1 MSDIKV
7 SGINRS
13 NSHEN
18 AISHAGSLIVNAR
31 RKGDI
36 WEFVGDK
43 ELHYGEIH
51 GYYTHLHWHT
61 KLKENEIIAF
71 NPTLTSV
78 SAYGRR
84 IDIVTIKKQ
93 AQMPTQAKAILD
105 TDGLAF
111 TVPETETMLS
121 IHSLNEILVVDTDKN
136 KYFFYWDE
144 LSTNFLRL
152 ADLPELNVE
161 YTKKD
166 VNFSFGNW
174 LCGNP
179 TIIKNET
186 VAKTTKHNIEQSNK
200 LKQKIEHGLYV
211 NITEQNAPFW
221 YSTSDDG
228 TQVTR
233 SQQLLDDATDKA
245 STIITTFINKLH
257 NELIKKDYVFPA
269 FRYLI
274 AYELVDGTVFKMSP
288 IFDLIR
294 PFPYTEWGAP
304 STWKPY
310 MYTFKCLFPI
320 TTTDLDRNY
329 YIIMGDGSTME
340 MYPYIKNTVNVSTT
354 TKVYKDFFL
363 WLSQSIIDNIDII
376 DKWIELDILK
386 GINIYITNPDSFV
399 DTKKAI
405 SPVGMEYGLP
415 KALFAPCLWN
425 EFCMQNTTVGAHYW
439 NIMYPG
445 DNLTEYDR
453 CYNIAPAQNVFFRF
467 DEDKL
472 FDPNQIFY
480 KIGEFDLKNK
490 EYFFQVKGEHLK
502 NVITNP
508 ALSIEMDLSK
518 RVVSSYNNVYN
529 QMIHKCNVSDVS
541 YNTDV
546 CLDHTVSYETKTTVD
561 GVNKNLTRI
570 CLDLKINNKW
580 WRWGALKS
588 AWGQQNLI
596 YPVGGNQLEV
606 TIGLQSTTLY
616 TQSVEKINIVTEIGV
631 GTDDFV
637 ILRED
642 VPFINID
649 AANAIIIPS
658 IYGDYEDEVLNPI
671 TVYGVTV
678 NQFHISL
685 NRYYDETWLK
695 TYYTEAQVTALD
707 RVDYDVE
714 ETSYFLQDNTNRM
727 QLSATD
733 NPLIYPADRS
743 YRFSTENNI
752 VIGCETSSI
761 ELSAYKYGLL
771 PMYVF
776 TEHGVWLMETA
787 QGDIAYYARHLVEN
801 VKCYNNPNLIKRVH
815 NGVVFF
821 TNRGMN
827 VIAGNTIK
835 YIPFLLEGEV
845 TMQCQADIETATGL
859 TFTDINSR
867 INNIAEDYI
876 TENSFFV
883 YDKFHNELL
892 LVEPSKHYSI
902 CIQLDGM
909 IFSIRKDNQRVVGSA
924 NSFDGFDKF
933 VDINNKDMLI
943 AKTTNNRYWFY
954 DLHESDAPKTIAY
967 KYVNNNYVLLAT
979 TTIFNPNYVKVEHAI
994 ARFLQTIAS
1003 GGASSVYL
1011 FVLGSR
1017 DGMEWK
1023 VISSGILN
1031 ATDTVRGAEIRRCFI
1046 SCRYFQLVFVRKDTT
1061 QTSGDNRFN
1070 NQFNNFSIEAKL
1082 KDNKDKLR

>member
-685 NRYYDETWLK
+685 NRYYDEAWLK
-695 TYYTEAQVTALD
+695 TDYTEAQVTALD

>member
-43 ELHYGEIH
+43 ELHYGEIY

-61 KLKENEIIAF
+61 KLEEDEIIAF

-78 SAYGRR
+78 STYGRR
-84 IDIVTIKKQ
+84 IDIITITKP
-93 AQMPTQAKAILD
+93 AQTPAQAKAILD

-161 YTKKD
+161 YTKTD
-166 VNFSFGNW
+166 VNFSFSNW
-174 LCGNP
+174 LCGNN
-179 TIIKNET
+179 TI
-186 VAKTTKHNIEQSNK
+186 VAGLGTTKTTTQNIEQSNL
-200 LKQKIEHGLYV
+200 LKAKISNGLYAAL
-211 NITEQNAPFW
+211 TEQDSPFY

-228 TQVTR
+228 TQIKGG
-233 SQQLLDDATDKA
+233 QQLANDAIDKS

-257 NELIKKDYVFPA
+257 NELIKKDYIFPA
-269 FRYLI
+269 FRYMI
-274 AYELVDGTVFKMSP
+274 AYELVDGTILKMSP

-294 PFPYTEWGAP
+294 PFPYTEWGLP

-310 MYTFKCLFPI
+310 MYTMKCLFPI

-329 YIIMGDGSTME
+329 YVIMGDGSTME
-340 MYPYIKNTVNVSTT
+340 MYNTIKTDVNVSTT
-354 TKVYKDFFL
+354 TKVYKDFYF
-363 WLSQSIIDNIDII
+363 WLEQSIIDNIDII

-386 GINIYITNPDSFV
+386 GINIYITNPDSFL
-399 DTKKAI
+399 DTKTPLIPTPTPASI
-405 SPVGMEYGLP
+405 PQI
-415 KALFAPCLWN
+415 PCAWN
-425 EFCMQNTTVGAHYW
+425 AEGVWNQNTSYGTLS
-439 NIMYPG
+439 N
-445 DNLTEYDR
+445 

-480 KIGEFDLKNK
+480 KIGEFDLKNQ
-490 EYFFQVKGEHLK
+490 EYFFQVKGEHLT

-546 CLDHTVSYETKTTVD
+546 CLDHTVGYETKTTVD
-561 GVNKNLTRI
+561 DVSKNLTRI

-588 AWGQQNLI
+588 AWGKQNLV
-596 YPVGGNQLEV
+596 YPVGGTQLEV

-671 TVYGVTV
+671 TVYGITV
-678 NQFHISL
+678 NQFYISL
-685 NRYYDETWLK
+685 NRYYLTWLK
-695 TYYTEAQVTALD
+695 TNYTEAQVTALD

-714 ETSYFLQDNTNRM
+714 ETSCFLQDNTNRM

-733 NPLIYPADRS
+733 NPLVYPADRS

-752 VIGCETSSI
+752 VIGCETSSV

-845 TMQCQADIETATGL
+845 TMQCQADIQTATGL

-876 TENSFFV
+876 TANSFFV

-892 LVEPSKHYSI
+892 LIEPSKHYSI

-909 IFSIRKDNQRVVGSA
+909 IFSIRKDNQRVVGGA

-933 VDINNKDMLI
+933 IDINNKDMLI
-943 AKTTNNRYWFY
+943 AETTNNRYWFY

-967 KYVNNNYVLLAT
+967 QYVNNNYVLLAT

-1023 VISSGILN
+1023 VISSGTLN